1 MGLSLER
8 RPFWDTR
15 LLEQF
20 LIERRFMPFK
30 WGENDCALFVADAVE
45 AITGVDIA
53 TDFRG
58 YTDQPGAFQAI
69 RVVIG
74 AAAGATVTV
83 EHAAEYCAGKYGFA
97 ELELPLKAQRGD
109 ICSIEDGGRIILAL
123 VSPNGREVVTAGEL
137 GLRRFPITQIRRA
150 WHV

>member
-30 WGENDCALFVADAVE
+30 WGENDCALFVADAV
-45 AITGVDIA
+45 AAMTGVDIA
-53 TDFRG
+53 ADFRG
-58 YTDQPGAFQAI
+58 YVDEAGAFTSI
-69 RVVIG
+69 RAVIG

-97 ELELPLKAQRGD
+97 ELEGPLYAQRGD
-109 ICSIEDGGRIILAL
+109 ICSIEDGGRLILAL
-123 VSPNGREVVTAGEL
+123 VSPNGREVVTPGEL
-137 GLRRFPITQIRRA
+137 EVKRFPITEIRRA